1 LSPYLVPIINMDI
14 WEHAYYLD
22 YKNSR
27 PAYLEKMWTIVNWRK
42 AEERLIAAQIESAQE
57 KKASQ

>member
-1 LSPYLVPIINMDI
+1 MDI